1 MKQSKADLCVFHK
14 VVDEEITLNVCVHV
28 DDLLMAVA
36 AKDKDNDTL
45 DDFYVQLKE
54 EFSVNYMGDLS
65 WYFGCAFERDRM
77 EGVMKMTQTAFVD
90 SLVGRF
96 DIQYETQTPASVEF
110 DLGPKR
116 IHEKG
121 GRLAS
126 QAGSWWPVVHLGD
139 DAT

>member
-121 GRLAS
+121 GRLAL

>member
-1 MKQSKADLCVFHK
+1 MKQSKAGLCVFRK
-14 VVDEEITLNVCVHV
+14 VVDEEVTLIVCIHV
-28 DDLLMAVA
+28 DDLLIALA
-36 AKDKDNDTL
+36 AKDKDKDTL

-77 EGVMKMTQTAFVD
+77 EGVMKMTQTAFMD

-96 DIQYETQTPASVEF
+96 DTQYETQTPASVEL

-121 GRLAS
+121 GRLAL